1 MPAKG
6 SAVSAASRLKGKYTI
21 NPVTSCFDWNRS
33 LSTQG
38 GYPTIALARTDN
50 PEYAHRVAWAEVN
63 GPIPLKP
70 CPDGSL
76 RWEIH
81 HICFNRL
88 CVNPKHLKLLTKKQ
102 HSAIH
107 SARRA
112 AVLLAKA
119 A

>member
-1 MPAKG
+1 MPVKG
-6 SAVSAASRLKGKYTI
+6 SAVSAASRLEGKYTI

-33 LSTQG
+33 LSSQG
-38 GYPTIALARTDN
+38 GYPTISLAGGRGT
-50 PEYAHRVAWAEVN
+50 EYAHRVAWAEVN
-63 GPIPLKP
+63 GPIPIKP

-76 RWEIH
+76 KWEIH
-81 HICFNRL
+81 HLCFNRL
-88 CVNPKHLKLLTKKQ
+88 CMNPKHLKLLTKKQ

-112 AVLLAKA
+112 AERLAKA